1 MSAAA
6 GLLQTDDVAPQSIVH
21 TQNIQRPSN
30 SVHPIHRH
38 RRTLCVATAISRS
51 RARARFLLLLCRRR
65 RLSAQPRRLCLRAKI
80 FLLFPFPRSR
90 LVFCS
95 RDVGSAVP
103 PRVAPSIFR
112 LRGESGAYSE
122 VLLLPLAF
130 RGGTVLYCR
139 PVLVSWRWYERSDL
153 WIQLAVHRRCHWLC
167 RYDHGTPGLLIVSSL
182 TSTVWVHP
190 GREAAGVHTR
200 RCVFLLEGKGKTRKK
215 PHRSCRRNVGNG
227 ADLGGNEEKT

>member
-1 MSAAA
+1 MTSHPSRSYTLKTSSA
-6 GLLQTDDVAPQSIVH
+6 
-21 TQNIQRPSN
+21 RPTPCIPS
-30 SVHPIHRH
+30 
-38 RRTLCVATAISRS
+38 TAIAGRCAWQLRS
-51 RARARFLLLLCRRR
+51 PVLAHVLDSSFCSVVGGAFLLNLAA
-65 RLSAQPRRLCLRAKI
+65 SVYAPK
-80 FLLFPFPRSR
+80 FSSSFPFPVLALYFVLATWVQPSHPASPR
-90 LVFCS
+90 LSFV
-95 RDVGSAVP
+95 
-103 PRVAPSIFR
+103 
-112 LRGESGAYSE
+112 SGANL
-122 VLLLPLAF
+122 VLTQKFFSFLSLSAA
-130 RGGTVLYCR
+130 VLYCT
-139 PVLVSWRWYERSDL
+139 VGQFWYHGRWYERSDL